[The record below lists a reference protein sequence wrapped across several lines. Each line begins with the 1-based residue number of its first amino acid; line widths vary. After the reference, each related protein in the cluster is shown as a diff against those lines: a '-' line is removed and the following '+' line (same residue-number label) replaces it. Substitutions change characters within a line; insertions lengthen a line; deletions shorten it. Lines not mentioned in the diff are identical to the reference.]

1 MYALKLAVPF
11 EVRIFLIVVLVG
23 IISVLVILDSPVP
36 AAPQVIDA
44 RVVQGL
50 QQPGEPS
57 NTLVI
62 SGIDIGQ
69 SIGFKSPSISGN
81 EFACFADRNIQT
93 DRGRATMRQYLLLRD
108 PTVGGFNG
116 CSVVFAES
124 DQDKTGIFMRCL
136 SSEDMFSF
144 LMEFDPSLDSDI
156 EDGELEDILE
166 ETLPIF
172 GMGYTIV
179 RADVKGDRLE
189 LRLIGPAGS
198 IDFSD
203 DYTDNSFSDDVAANG
218 KQIMEGRI
226 RVRGFSSGDEFRI
239 QSIEYRLRPL
249 ASVGKDI
256 YVGDHQGTKQ
266 HLRTPEGFF
275 GDFDILFA
283 GVGNAPPKVSAPA
296 PKPKKSSGSSMGGAF
311 AFDAA
316 GDDQYYM
323 IFTNARGQRYKFP
336 IVALDGGAL
345 RWGDEDQDFLF
356 TGAGAGP
363 AFNIDLHDLFAV
375 TNRQDPQGVTNIVEY
390 SSVDFDQ
397 GKAYFNDLAGGNTVG
412 MFDMATGDGTVVLGG
427 NSYAFRVDTADPH
440 SMTIDQNGDG
450 TLGGEAEIVVAG
462 GMRVDLAAGFT
473 GKVEIDPRL
482 YTDEAP
488 AGGETINFAFMEDDG
503 DVNIDVTSGVT
514 LIKDDSSRMKLGMT
528 QFGMGV
534 ALDDRRDTARDLFF
548 GASGAAF
555 SQSPPQHSS
564 AGGQSQANVLITC
577 ERSEFVKKAQAAK
590 KK

>member
-1 MYALKLAVPF
+1 MKLAVPF

-23 IISVLVILDSPVP
+23 IISVLVILDAPVP
-36 AAPQVIDA
+36 SAPQVIDA

-69 SIGFKSPSISGN
+69 SIGAKSPSVSGN
-81 EFACFADRNIQT
+81 EFACFADKNIQT

-108 PTVGGFNG
+108 PTIGGFNG
-116 CSVVFAES
+116 CTVVFAES
-124 DQDKTGIFMRCL
+124 EQDKTGIFMKCL

-144 LMEFDPSLDSDI
+144 LIEFDPSLDSDI
-156 EDGELEDILE
+156 EDGELEDIME

-172 GMGYTIV
+172 GVGYTIV
-179 RADVKGDRLE
+179 EAEVKGDNLE
-189 LRLIGPAGS
+189 MRLIGPAGT
-198 IDFSD
+198 IDFKD
-203 DYTDNSFSDDVAANG
+203 DYTDNAFSDDVAANG

-226 RVRGFSSGDEFRI
+226 RLRGTLSGDEFRI

-249 ASVGKDI
+249 ASAGKDI

-266 HLRTPEGFF
+266 HLRTPEAFF

-296 PKPKKSSGSSMGGAF
+296 PKKTSKPSMSGGAIL
-311 AFDAA
+311 FDAA

-336 IVALDGGAL
+336 IVALDGGSL

-363 AFNIDLHDLFAV
+363 AFNIDLHDMFAV

-412 MFDMATGDGTVVLGG
+412 MFDMMTGDGTVVLGG

-473 GKVEIDPRL
+473 GKVEIDERL
-482 YTDEAP
+482 YSDEAP

-548 GASGAAF
+548 GAGGAAF
-555 SQSPPQHSS
+555 SSSPPQYSS

-590 KK
+590 NK